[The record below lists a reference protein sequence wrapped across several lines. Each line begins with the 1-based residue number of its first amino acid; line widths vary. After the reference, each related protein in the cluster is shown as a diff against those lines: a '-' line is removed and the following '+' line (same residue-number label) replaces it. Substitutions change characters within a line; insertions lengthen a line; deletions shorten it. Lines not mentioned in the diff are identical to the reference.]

1 MRRESHQKPV
11 AHWGPEPGSAGIR
24 AGESSLPRQTR
35 RQDAGAPGGWTS
47 LRMGV
52 IGCGAMGSLHAH
64 AIRSSNHATLVAV
77 CDTDLAKAEAFGIGL
92 QTQAFASFERMLAA
106 APLDAVTVATPDR
119 LHLQPV
125 LAAIRRGLH
134 VFCEKPLART
144 AAEAAQLVR
153 AARAG
158 GVQLGVDYN
167 RRFAFGYQKAKQLLD
182 AGRLGN
188 VNQAAFHICDGVP
201 LSVAT
206 QPHALLT
213 SLLSHHIDL
222 LRFLCGEIVAV
233 QALFRGPSRNRPQDV
248 SLTLQFASGAVGSIT
263 AGWREG
269 QARTVEHLRLAG
281 TQGVVIVDD
290 VQHAVTLWHAT
301 PDDAQRF
308 QPDYFAGGNRFYDSV
323 TAHVAAFIA
332 ALSAGK
338 TVPVTAEDGW
348 AGLRLIEAAIE
359 SNRTGRRTKLSP

>member
-1 MRRESHQKPV
+1 MKRTTP
-11 AHWGPEPGSAGIR
+11 
-24 AGESSLPRQTR
+24 
-35 RQDAGAPGGWTS
+35 

-52 IGCGAMGSLHAH
+52 IGCGAIGTLHAN
-64 AIRSSNHATLVAV
+64 AIRQSNLATLLAV
-77 CDTDLAKAEAFGIGL
+77 CDTDFAKAETLGMAGSKA
-92 QTQAFASFERMLAA
+92 QAFSSFEKMLADT
-106 APLDAVTVATPDR
+106 PLDAVTVATPDR

-125 LAAIRRGLH
+125 LAAIRQGLH
-134 VFCEKPLART
+134 VFCEKPLAGT
-144 AAEAAQLVR
+144 AAEAARLVR
-153 AARAG
+153 AARTG

-182 AGRLGN
+182 AGCAGS
-188 VNQAAFHICDGVP
+188 VCQVAFHVCDGVP
-201 LSVAT
+201 AKVAS

-222 LRFLCGEIVAV
+222 LRFLCGEIISV
-233 QALFRGPSRNRPQDV
+233 QALFHGPSRNRPHDV
-248 SLTLQFASGAVGSIT
+248 SLIAQFASGAVGSIT
-263 AGWREG
+263 AGWRNG